1 MWWLWR
7 LWWWLAEGYD
17 SRAGSARAHLACH
30 TPVSAAHTSR
40 SASLWRPR
48 CRTEPLS
55 GSSLRS
61 RGNSQWD
68 SLQSVVNQL
77 CYFSPYSL
85 FCFSSSATFFHILS
99 LTLLLFIHSNL
110 DGRIGGFS
118 FAYLTL
124 NMKVFFLCADV
135 NPSLISNE
143 DQ

>member
-1 MWWLWR
+1 MWWR
-7 LWWWLAEGYD
+7 LWWWLADVCD
-17 SRAGSARAHLACH
+17 SRAGSARAHFACH

-40 SASLWRPR
+40 SASLWLLR

-55 GSSLRS
+55 RSSLCS
-61 RGNSQWD
+61 SGNSQCD
-68 SLQSVVNQL
+68 SLQSIVNQL

-85 FCFSSSATFFHILS
+85 FSFSSSATFFHILS

-118 FAYLTL
+118 FTCLTL
-124 NMKVFFLCADV
+124 NMKVFILCADV

-143 DQ
+143 DE